1 MVMMIKRILLFNLS
15 KIKKNVYGSFVFV
28 FLIAV
33 SSFLIGI
40 SFSIEDS
47 FSALFETVYE
57 ATNSADYSAIFPS
70 EYLESKKGDIESFI
84 QKSEINTAYE
94 TEDTLIFLKTAIS
107 VENKE
112 ELQGSWII
120 RNFDRDNLLST
131 VNVVEKM
138 ETQPENAIFV
148 PYLCKTLFGFQLG
161 ENLSIKY
168 LGEYKTFVITGFTE
182 DILYGN
188 RGVMAFDVPEKT
200 FSELENSLGN
210 DSRSALLLLKS
221 EDKHLKQNFIP
232 LIKEAPYATYADIV
246 SARYSMHSTLH
257 VYSVAIL
264 FFSIVTLIVVCLVMY
279 FRLKDNFYKDFKT
292 IGVMKALGIS
302 DREIRLSFVFQ
313 YIFLGFMGSVLGI
326 LLSAVL
332 ASTFIPSITAESG
345 MKWVNFFHM
354 MRGLEIL
361 LLNLIIVFL
370 FAFHATVTVKK
381 ITPVAA
387 IRGQRA
393 NYNGGISHSF
403 FGKIPLS
410 LDFLS
415 AIYLLIS
422 RKKQN
427 VSICFIVALAV
438 LSSSFF
444 ITLFSNIVQ
453 KEDGL
458 SQISGMEKFDIVL
471 KPGEEADIQKLYQ
484 RISDMDNT
492 KAVIKCIGPGG
503 GEILCDNNVSGR
515 ITVYDDY
522 EKLEKIGL
530 YKGRYPFY
538 DNEIAI
544 SVNLSKSLKK
554 GIGDVIS
561 IRNDYQEQAPEEEYV
576 VTGLTQGSYTG
587 GLDIFF
593 TYDGI
598 LKIEPDASWESM
610 YLYLKNNRDIEVAI
624 SKIQSQMGDEIT
636 YIENFKELFNAQ
648 FASVIANVKAI
659 LLWVLFVSMFITLTT
674 VILLV
679 KTVVLN
685 NESDFAVMRAIGFT
699 TYQIARQISMS
710 ILPILTMASC
720 IGYLLSLLFTNR
732 ILVLMLQGMGIYDLR
747 FSLPNGYILCYAII
761 LILSSYFLSI
771 LYVCRQSKYSP
782 NYIINRGE

>member
-1 MVMMIKRILLFNLS
+1 
-15 KIKKNVYGSFVFV
+15 
-28 FLIAV
+28 
-33 SSFLIGI
+33 
-40 SFSIEDS
+40 
-47 FSALFETVYE
+47 
-57 ATNSADYSAIFPS
+57 
-70 EYLESKKGDIESFI
+70 
-84 QKSEINTAYE
+84 
-94 TEDTLIFLKTAIS
+94 
-107 VENKE
+107 
-112 ELQGSWII
+112 
-120 RNFDRDNLLST
+120 
-131 VNVVEKM
+131 
-138 ETQPENAIFV
+138 
-148 PYLCKTLFGFQLG
+148 
-161 ENLSIKY
+161 
-168 LGEYKTFVITGFTE
+168 
-182 DILYGN
+182 
-188 RGVMAFDVPEKT
+188 
-200 FSELENSLGN
+200 
-210 DSRSALLLLKS
+210 
-221 EDKHLKQNFIP
+221 
-232 LIKEAPYATYADIV
+232 
-246 SARYSMHSTLH
+246 
-257 VYSVAIL
+257 
-264 FFSIVTLIVVCLVMY
+264 MY

-313 YIFLGFMGSVLGI
+313 YIFLASMGSVLGI
-326 LLSAVL
+326 LLSNAL
-332 ASTFIPSITAESG
+332 AFTFIPSITAESG
-345 MKWVNFFHM
+345 IKWAKFFHVV
-354 MRGLEIL
+354 RGLEIL
-361 LLNLIIVFL
+361 LLNLFIVFL

-381 ITPVAA
+381 ITPVSA

-427 VSICFIVALAV
+427 VAICFIVALAV

-471 KPGEEADIQKLYQ
+471 KPEEEADIQKLYQ

-587 GLDIFF
+587 GLDVFF

-598 LKIEPDASWESM
+598 LKIEPDARWESM
-610 YLYLKNNRDIEVAI
+610 YVYLNHDRDIEGAI
-624 SKIQSQMGDEIT
+624 SKIQSQIGDEIV
-636 YIENFKELFNAQ
+636 YIENFKGLFNSQ
-648 FASVIANVKAI
+648 FSSVIANVKVI
-659 LLWVLFVSMFITLTT
+659 LIWVLLLSMLITLTT

-685 NESDFAVMRAIGFT
+685 NESDFAVMRAMGFT

-710 ILPILTMASC
+710 ILPILMMASF
-720 IGYLLSLLFTNR
+720 IGYVLSLLFTNR
-732 ILVLMLQGMGIYDLR
+732 ILILMLQGMGIYDLR

-761 LILSSYFLSI
+761 LILLSYFLSI
-771 LYVCRQSKYSP
+771 LYVCRQSKYTP
-782 NYIINRGE
+782 NYIMNRGE

>member
-1 MVMMIKRILLFNLS
+1 MIKRILLFNRS
-15 KIKKNVYGSFVFV
+15 KFKKSVYGSLIFV

-47 FSALFETVYE
+47 FSALFETVYK
-57 ATNSADYSAIFPS
+57 ATNSADYSAMFPR
-70 EYLESKKGDIESFI
+70 EYLESRREEIEGLI
-84 QKSEINTAYE
+84 KQSEINSAYE
-94 TEDTLIFLKTAIS
+94 IEDTLIFLKTAIS
-107 VENKE
+107 VENGE
-112 ELQGSWII
+112 ELQGSWLI
-120 RNFDRDNLLST
+120 RNFDRENLLST
-131 VNVVEKM
+131 VNLVEKM
-138 ETQPENAIFV
+138 EIQPDNAIFV

-161 ENLSIKY
+161 DTLSIKY
-168 LGEYKTFVITGFTE
+168 LGEYKNFVIAGFTE
-182 DILYGN
+182 DILYGH
-188 RGVMAFDVPEKT
+188 RGLMAFDVPEKT
-200 FSELENSLGN
+200 FLELENSLGN
-210 DSRSALLLLKS
+210 ESHSALLLLKS
-221 EDKHLKQNFIP
+221 EDKRLKQNFIP
-232 LIKEAPYATYADIV
+232 LIKEAPYATYTDIS

-264 FFSIVTLIVVCLVMY
+264 FFSIMTLIVVCLVMY
-279 FRLKDNFYKDFKT
+279 FRIKDSFYKDFT
-292 IGVMKALGIS
+292 AIGVMKALGIS

-313 YIFLGFMGSVLGI
+313 YIFLGSMGSILGI
-326 LLSAVL
+326 FLSAAL
-332 ASTFIPSITAESG
+332 ASTFVPSITAESG
-345 MKWVNFFHM
+345 IKWVNSFHGI
-354 MRGLEIL
+354 RALEIL
-361 LLNLIIVFL
+361 LVNLIIVFI

-387 IRGQRA
+387 IRGQRG
-393 NYNGGISHSF
+393 NDHGGISHSF

-415 AIYLLIS
+415 AIYLFIS

-427 VSICFIVALAV
+427 FAICIIVALAV

-471 KPGEEADIQKLYQ
+471 KPGEEANIQKLYQ
-484 RISDMDNT
+484 TLCAMDNT
-492 KAVIKCIGPGG
+492 KAVVKCIGPGG

-515 ITVYDDY
+515 VTVYDDY
-522 EKLEKIGL
+522 EKLEKVGL

-544 SVNLSKSLKK
+544 SVNLSRGLKK

-576 VTGLTQGSYTG
+576 VCGLTQGSYTG
-587 GLDIFF
+587 GLDVFF

-598 LKIEPDASWESM
+598 LKIEPEASWESM
-610 YLYLKNNRDIEVAI
+610 YLYLKHDMDIGVAI
-624 SKIQSQMGDEIT
+624 SKIQSQVGNEII
-636 YIENFKELFNAQ
+636 YIENFKELFNSQ

-659 LLWVLFVSMFITLTT
+659 LLWVLFVSMLITLTT

-710 ILPILTMASC
+710 ILPILVISSC

-732 ILVLMLQGMGIYDLR
+732 ILIFMLQGMGIYDLR
-747 FSLPNGYILCYAII
+747 FNLPNGYILAYAII
-761 LILSSYFLSI
+761 LIFLSYFLSI

-782 NYIINRGE
+782 NYIMNRGE

>member
-1 MVMMIKRILLFNLS
+1 
-15 KIKKNVYGSFVFV
+15 
-28 FLIAV
+28 
-33 SSFLIGI
+33 
-40 SFSIEDS
+40 
-47 FSALFETVYE
+47 
-57 ATNSADYSAIFPS
+57 
-70 EYLESKKGDIESFI
+70 
-84 QKSEINTAYE
+84 
-94 TEDTLIFLKTAIS
+94 
-107 VENKE
+107 
-112 ELQGSWII
+112 
-120 RNFDRDNLLST
+120 
-131 VNVVEKM
+131 
-138 ETQPENAIFV
+138 
-148 PYLCKTLFGFQLG
+148 
-161 ENLSIKY
+161 
-168 LGEYKTFVITGFTE
+168 
-182 DILYGN
+182 
-188 RGVMAFDVPEKT
+188 
-200 FSELENSLGN
+200 
-210 DSRSALLLLKS
+210 
-221 EDKHLKQNFIP
+221 
-232 LIKEAPYATYADIV
+232 
-246 SARYSMHSTLH
+246 
-257 VYSVAIL
+257 
-264 FFSIVTLIVVCLVMY
+264 MY

-345 MKWVNFFHM
+345 MKWVNSFHV
-354 MRGLEIL
+354 MRGLDIL

-370 FAFHATVTVKK
+370 FAFQATATVKK

-484 RISDMDNT
+484 RIFDMDNT

-544 SVNLSKSLKK
+544 SLNLSKSLKK

-587 GLDIFF
+587 GLDVFF
-593 TYDGI
+593 SYEGI
-598 LKIEPDASWESM
+598 LKIEPDARWESM
-610 YLYLKNNRDIEVAI
+610 YLYLKNDRDIEVAI
-624 SKIQSQMGDEIT
+624 SKIQSQIGDENI

>member
-1 MVMMIKRILLFNLS
+1 MMIKRILLFNLS

-47 FSALFETVYE
+47 FSTLFETVYE
-57 ATNSADYSAIFPS
+57 ATNSADYSAIFPR
-70 EYLESKKGDIESFI
+70 EYLESKKRDIESFI

-94 TEDTLIFLKTAIS
+94 TEDTLIFLKTSIS

-131 VNVVEKM
+131 VNLVEKM
-138 ETQPENAIFV
+138 EPQPENAIFV

-161 ENLSIKY
+161 ENISIKY
-168 LGEYKTFVITGFTE
+168 LDEYKTFVIAGFTE

-188 RGVMAFDVPEKT
+188 RGVMAFDVPEKS

-210 DSRSALLLLKS
+210 ESRSALLLLKS
-221 EDKHLKQNFIP
+221 EDKGLRQNFIP
-232 LIKEAPYATYADIV
+232 LIKEAPYATYTDIV

-302 DREIRLSFVFQ
+302 DREIRLSFVCQ

-326 LLSAVL
+326 LLSATL
-332 ASTFIPSITAESG
+332 ESTFIPSLTAECG
-345 MKWVNFFHM
+345 MKWVNSFHV

-361 LLNLIIVFL
+361 SVNLIIVFL
-370 FAFHATVTVKK
+370 FAFQVTATVKK

-387 IRGQRA
+387 IRGQRG

-427 VSICFIVALAV
+427 IAICLIVALAV

-471 KPGEEADIQKLYQ
+471 KPGEGADIQKLYQ
-484 RISDMDNT
+484 ILSDMDNT

-515 ITVYDDY
+515 VTVYDDY

-587 GLDIFF
+587 GLDVFF

-598 LKIEPDASWESM
+598 LKIEPDARWESM
-610 YLYLKNNRDIEVAI
+610 YVYLKHDRDIEGAI
-624 SKIQSQMGDEIT
+624 SNIQSQIGDEIV
-636 YIENFKELFNAQ
+636 YIENFKGLFNSQ
-648 FASVIANVKAI
+648 FSSVIANVKAI
-659 LLWVLFVSMFITLTT
+659 LIWILLLSMLITLTT

-685 NESDFAVMRAIGFT
+685 NESDFAVMRAMGFT

-710 ILPILTMASC
+710 ILPILVMASF
-720 IGYLLSLLFTNR
+720 IGYVLSLLFTNR
-732 ILVLMLQGMGIYDLR
+732 ILILMLQGMGIYDLR
-747 FSLPNGYILCYAII
+747 FNLPNGYILCYAII
-761 LILSSYFLSI
+761 LILLSYFLSI

>member
-15 KIKKNVYGSFVFV
+15 KIKKTVYGSVIFV

-33 SSFLIGI
+33 SSLLIGI
-40 SFSIEDS
+40 SFSMEDS
-47 FSALFETVYE
+47 FSSLFKAVYK
-57 ATNSADYSAIFPS
+57 ATNCADYSAIFPR
-70 EYLESKKGDIESFI
+70 EYLEKKRGEIEGLI
-84 QKSEINTAYE
+84 KESEMNSAYE
-94 TEDTLIFLKTAIS
+94 IEDALIFLKTAIS
-107 VENKE
+107 VENEE

-168 LGEYKTFVITGFTE
+168 LGEYKTFVIIGFTE

-188 RGVMAFDVPEKT
+188 RGVMAFDVPEKI
-200 FSELENSLGN
+200 FSELENSLG
-210 DSRSALLLLKS
+210 DESRSALLLLKS
-221 EDKHLKQNFIP
+221 EDKNLKQNFIP
-232 LIKEAPYATYADIV
+232 LIKEAPYGTYTDIA

-257 VYSVAIL
+257 VYSIAIL
-264 FFSIVTLIVVCLVMY
+264 FFSMVTLIVVCLVMY
-279 FRLKDNFYKDFKT
+279 FRIKDSFYKDFKT

-345 MKWVNFFHM
+345 MKWVNSFHM
-354 MRGLEIL
+354 MRGLDIL
-361 LLNLIIVFL
+361 SVNLIIVFL

-387 IRGQRA
+387 IRWQRA

-484 RISDMDNT
+484 RIFDMDNT
-492 KAVIKCIGPGG
+492 KAVIKCIG
-503 GEILCDNNVSGR
+503 VSGR
-515 ITVYDDY
+515 VTVYDDY

-544 SVNLSKSLKK
+544 SLNLSKSLKK

-587 GLDIFF
+587 GLDVFF
-593 TYDGI
+593 SYEGI
-598 LKIEPDASWESM
+598 LKIEPDARWESM
-610 YLYLKNNRDIEVAI
+610 YLYLKNDRDIEVAI
-624 SKIQSQMGDEIT
+624 SKIQSQIGDENI

-732 ILVLMLQGMGIYDLR
+732 ISILMLQGMGIYDLR
-747 FSLPNGYILCYAII
+747 FNLPNGYILCYAII
-761 LILSSYFLSI
+761 LILLSYFLSI

-782 NYIINRGE
+782 NYIINREE

>member
-1 MVMMIKRILLFNLS
+1 MMIKRILLFNLS

-47 FSALFETVYE
+47 FSTLFETVYE
-57 ATNSADYSAIFPS
+57 ATNSADYSAIFPR
-70 EYLESKKGDIESFI
+70 EYLESKKRDIESFI

-94 TEDTLIFLKTAIS
+94 TEDTLIFLKTSIS

-131 VNVVEKM
+131 VNLVEKM

-168 LGEYKTFVITGFTE
+168 FDEYKNFVITGFTE

-188 RGVMAFDVPEKT
+188 RGVMAFDVPEKS
-200 FSELENSLGN
+200 FSELEKSLGN
-210 DSRSALLLLKS
+210 ESRSALLLLKS
-221 EDKHLKQNFIP
+221 EDKGLRQNFIP
-232 LIKEAPYATYADIV
+232 LIKEAPYATYTDIA

-257 VYSVAIL
+257 VYSIAIL
-264 FFSIVTLIVVCLVMY
+264 FFSMVTLIVVCLVMY
-279 FRLKDNFYKDFKT
+279 FRIKDSFYKDFKT

-332 ASTFIPSITAESG
+332 ASTFIPSLTAECG
-345 MKWVNFFHM
+345 MKWVNSIHV

-361 LLNLIIVFL
+361 SVNLIIVFL
-370 FAFHATVTVKK
+370 FAFQATVTVKK

-544 SVNLSKSLKK
+544 SLNLSKSLKK

-561 IRNDYQEQAPEEEYV
+561 IRNDYQEQAQEEEYV

-587 GLDIFF
+587 GLDVFF
-593 TYDGI
+593 SYEGI
-598 LKIEPDASWESM
+598 LKIEPDARWESM
-610 YLYLKNNRDIEVAI
+610 YVYLKHDRDIEGAI
-624 SKIQSQMGDEIT
+624 SNIQSQIGDEIV
-636 YIENFKELFNAQ
+636 YIENFKGLFNSQ

-659 LLWVLFVSMFITLTT
+659 LVWVLLLSMLITLTT

-685 NESDFAVMRAIGFT
+685 NESDFAVMRAMGFT

-710 ILPILTMASC
+710 ILPILMMASF
-720 IGYLLSLLFTNR
+720 IGYVLSLLFTNR
-732 ILVLMLQGMGIYDLR
+732 ILILMLQGMGIYDLR

-761 LILSSYFLSI
+761 LIVLSYFLSI
-771 LYVCRQSKYSP
+771 LYVCRQSKYTP
-782 NYIINRGE
+782 NYIMNREE

>member
-1 MVMMIKRILLFNLS
+1 MMIKRILLFNLS

-57 ATNSADYSAIFPS
+57 ATNSADYSAIFPR
-70 EYLESKKGDIESFI
+70 EYLESKKRDIESFI
-84 QKSEINTAYE
+84 QKSEIDTAYE
-94 TEDTLIFLKTAIS
+94 TEDTLIFLKTSIS

-131 VNVVEKM
+131 VNLVEKM

-168 LGEYKTFVITGFTE
+168 LDEYKNFVITGFTE

-188 RGVMAFDVPEKT
+188 RGVMAFDVPEKS
-200 FSELENSLGN
+200 FSELEYSLGN
-210 DSRSALLLLKS
+210 ESRSALLLLKS
-221 EDKHLKQNFIP
+221 EDKGLRQNFIP
-232 LIKEAPYATYADIV
+232 LIKEAPYATYTDIV

-264 FFSIVTLIVVCLVMY
+264 FFSIVTLTVVCLVMY

-326 LLSAVL
+326 LLSATL
-332 ASTFIPSITAESG
+332 ESTFIPSLTAECG
-345 MKWVNFFHM
+345 MKWVNSFHV

-361 LLNLIIVFL
+361 SVNLIIVFL
-370 FAFHATVTVKK
+370 FAFQATATVKK
-381 ITPVAA
+381 ITTVAA
-387 IRGQRA
+387 IRGHRG

-427 VSICFIVALAV
+427 IAICLIVALAV
-438 LSSSFF
+438 LFSSFF

-471 KPGEEADIQKLYQ
+471 KPEREADIQKLYQ
-484 RISDMDNT
+484 TISEMDNT

-587 GLDIFF
+587 GLDVFF

-598 LKIEPDASWESM
+598 LKIEPDARWESM
-610 YLYLKNNRDIEVAI
+610 YVYLKHDRDIEGAI
-624 SKIQSQMGDEIT
+624 SNIQSQIGDEIV
-636 YIENFKELFNAQ
+636 YIENFKGLFNSQ

-659 LLWVLFVSMFITLTT
+659 LVWVLFVSMLITLST

-685 NESDFAVMRAIGFT
+685 NESDFAVMRAMGFT

-710 ILPILTMASC
+710 ILPILMMASF
-720 IGYLLSLLFTNR
+720 IGYVLSLLFTNR
-732 ILVLMLQGMGIYDLR
+732 ILILMLQGMGIYDLR

-761 LILSSYFLSI
+761 LILLSYFLSI
-771 LYVCRQSKYSP
+771 LYVCRQSKYTP
-782 NYIINRGE
+782 NYIMNRGE

>member
-15 KIKKNVYGSFVFV
+15 KIKKTVYGSVIFV

-33 SSFLIGI
+33 SSLLIGI
-40 SFSIEDS
+40 SFSMEDS
-47 FSALFETVYE
+47 FSSLFKAVYK
-57 ATNSADYSAIFPS
+57 ATNCADYSAIFPR
-70 EYLESKKGDIESFI
+70 EYLEKKRGEIEALI
-84 QKSEINTAYE
+84 KESEMNSAYE
-94 TEDTLIFLKTAIS
+94 IEDALIFLKTAIS
-107 VENKE
+107 VENEE

-168 LGEYKTFVITGFTE
+168 LGEYKTFMIAGFTE

-188 RGVMAFDVPEKT
+188 RAVMAFDVPEKT

-210 DSRSALLLLKS
+210 ESHSALLLLKS
-221 EDKHLKQNFIP
+221 EDKDLKQNFIP
-232 LIKEAPYATYADIV
+232 LIKEAPYGTYTDIA

-257 VYSVAIL
+257 VYSIAIL
-264 FFSIVTLIVVCLVMY
+264 FFSMVTLIVVCLVMY
-279 FRLKDNFYKDFKT
+279 FRIKDSFYKDFKT

-345 MKWVNFFHM
+345 MKWVNSFHM
-354 MRGLEIL
+354 MRGLDIL

-381 ITPVAA
+381 ITPVVA

-427 VSICFIVALAV
+427 VSICFIVV

-544 SVNLSKSLKK
+544 SLNLSKSLKK

-587 GLDIFF
+587 GLDVFF
-593 TYDGI
+593 SYEGI
-598 LKIEPDASWESM
+598 LKIEPDARWESM
-610 YLYLKNNRDIEVAI
+610 YVYLKHDRDIEGAI
-624 SKIQSQMGDEIT
+624 SNIQSQIGDEIV
-636 YIENFKELFNAQ
+636 YIENFKGLFNSQ

-659 LLWVLFVSMFITLTT
+659 LVWVLLLSMLITLTT

-685 NESDFAVMRAIGFT
+685 NESDFAVMRAMGFT

-710 ILPILTMASC
+710 ILPILMMASF
-720 IGYLLSLLFTNR
+720 IGYVLSLLFTNR
-732 ILVLMLQGMGIYDLR
+732 ILILMLQGMGVYDLR
-747 FSLPNGYILCYAII
+747 FSLPNGSILCYAIV
-761 LILSSYFLSI
+761 LVLLSYFLSI
-771 LYVCRQSKYSP
+771 LYVCRQSKYTP
-782 NYIINRGE
+782 NYIMNRGE

>member
-1 MVMMIKRILLFNLS
+1 MMIKRILLFNLS

-57 ATNSADYSAIFPS
+57 ETNSADYSAIFPR

-94 TEDTLIFLKTAIS
+94 IEDTLIFLQTAIS

-120 RNFDRDNLLST
+120 RNFDRENILST
-131 VNVVEKM
+131 VNLVEKI
-138 ETQPENAIFV
+138 EIHPDNAIFV

-161 ENLSIKY
+161 DKLSIKY
-168 LGEYKTFVITGFTE
+168 LGGDKNFVITGFTE
-182 DILYGN
+182 DILYGH
-188 RGVMAFDVPEKT
+188 RGLMAFDVPVKT
-200 FSELENSLGN
+200 FSELEKSLGN
-210 DSRSALLLLKS
+210 ESRSALLLLKS
-221 EDKHLKQNFIP
+221 EDKGLRQNFIP
-232 LIKEAPYATYADIV
+232 LIKEAPYATYTDIV

-279 FRLKDNFYKDFKT
+279 FRLKDSFYKDFKT

-326 LLSAVL
+326 LLSATL
-332 ASTFIPSITAESG
+332 ESTFIPSLTAECG
-345 MKWVNFFHM
+345 MKWVNSFHV

-361 LLNLIIVFL
+361 SVNLIIVFL
-370 FAFHATVTVKK
+370 FAFQATVTVKK

-387 IRGQRA
+387 IRGQRG
-393 NYNGGISHSF
+393 NDHGGISHSF

-427 VSICFIVALAV
+427 FAICFIVALAV

-471 KPGEEADIQKLYQ
+471 KPGEEANIQKLYQ
-484 RISDMDNT
+484 ILSDMDNT

-610 YLYLKNNRDIEVAI
+610 YLYLKNDRDIEVAI
-624 SKIQSQMGDEIT
+624 SKIQSQMRNEII
-636 YIENFKELFNAQ
+636 YIENFKELFNSQ

-659 LLWVLFVSMFITLTT
+659 LLWVLFVSMLITLTT

-710 ILPILTMASC
+710 ILPILIMASC

-732 ILVLMLQGMGIYDLR
+732 ILILMLQGMGIYDLR
-747 FSLPNGYILCYAII
+747 FNIPNGYILCYII
-761 LILSSYFLSI
+761 VLILLSYFLSI

>member
-1 MVMMIKRILLFNLS
+1 
-15 KIKKNVYGSFVFV
+15 
-28 FLIAV
+28 
-33 SSFLIGI
+33 
-40 SFSIEDS
+40 
-47 FSALFETVYE
+47 
-57 ATNSADYSAIFPS
+57 
-70 EYLESKKGDIESFI
+70 
-84 QKSEINTAYE
+84 
-94 TEDTLIFLKTAIS
+94 
-107 VENKE
+107 
-112 ELQGSWII
+112 
-120 RNFDRDNLLST
+120 
-131 VNVVEKM
+131 
-138 ETQPENAIFV
+138 
-148 PYLCKTLFGFQLG
+148 
-161 ENLSIKY
+161 
-168 LGEYKTFVITGFTE
+168 
-182 DILYGN
+182 
-188 RGVMAFDVPEKT
+188 
-200 FSELENSLGN
+200 
-210 DSRSALLLLKS
+210 
-221 EDKHLKQNFIP
+221 
-232 LIKEAPYATYADIV
+232 
-246 SARYSMHSTLH
+246 
-257 VYSVAIL
+257 
-264 FFSIVTLIVVCLVMY
+264 
-279 FRLKDNFYKDFKT
+279 
-292 IGVMKALGIS
+292 
-302 DREIRLSFVFQ
+302 
-313 YIFLGFMGSVLGI
+313 
-326 LLSAVL
+326 
-332 ASTFIPSITAESG
+332 
-345 MKWVNFFHM
+345 MKWVNSFHV

-361 LLNLIIVFL
+361 SVNLIIVFL
-370 FAFHATVTVKK
+370 FAFQATATVKK

-427 VSICFIVALAV
+427 IAICLIVALAV

-484 RISDMDNT
+484 IISDMDNT

-515 ITVYDDY
+515 VTVYDDY

-610 YLYLKNNRDIEVAI
+610 YLYLKNDRDIEVAI
-624 SKIQSQMGDEIT
+624 SKIQSQMRDEII
-636 YIENFKELFNAQ
+636 YIENFKELFNSQ

-710 ILPILTMASC
+710 ILPILIMASC

-732 ILVLMLQGMGIYDLR
+732 ISILMLQGMGIYDLR
-747 FSLPNGYILCYAII
+747 FNLPNGYILCYAII
-761 LILSSYFLSI
+761 LILLSYFLSI

>member
-1 MVMMIKRILLFNLS
+1 MMIKRILLFNLS

-57 ATNSADYSAIFPS
+57 ATNSADYSAIFPR
-70 EYLESKKGDIESFI
+70 EYLESKKRDIESFI
-84 QKSEINTAYE
+84 QKSEINIAYE
-94 TEDTLIFLKTAIS
+94 TEDTLIFLKTSIS

-131 VNVVEKM
+131 VNLVEKM

-168 LGEYKTFVITGFTE
+168 LDEYKTFVIAGFTE

-188 RGVMAFDVPEKT
+188 RGVMAFDVPEKS

-210 DSRSALLLLKS
+210 ESRSALLLLKS
-221 EDKHLKQNFIP
+221 EDKGLRQNFIP
-232 LIKEAPYATYADIV
+232 LIKEAPYATYTDIV

-302 DREIRLSFVFQ
+302 DREIRLSFVCQ

-326 LLSAVL
+326 LLSATL
-332 ASTFIPSITAESG
+332 ESTFIPSLTAECG
-345 MKWVNFFHM
+345 MKWVNSFHV

-361 LLNLIIVFL
+361 SVNLIIVFL
-370 FAFHATVTVKK
+370 FAFQATVTVKK

-403 FGKIPLS
+403 LGKIPLS

-427 VSICFIVALAV
+427 IAICLIVALAV

-544 SVNLSKSLKK
+544 SLNLSKSLKK

-587 GLDIFF
+587 GLDVFF
-593 TYDGI
+593 SYEGI
-598 LKIEPDASWESM
+598 LKIEPDARWESM
-610 YLYLKNNRDIEVAI
+610 YVYLKHDRDIEGAI
-624 SKIQSQMGDEIT
+624 SNIQSQIGDEIV
-636 YIENFKELFNAQ
+636 YIENFKGLFNSQ

-659 LLWVLFVSMFITLTT
+659 LVWVLLLSMLITLTT

-685 NESDFAVMRAIGFT
+685 NESDFAVMRAMGFT

-710 ILPILTMASC
+710 ILPILMMASF
-720 IGYLLSLLFTNR
+720 IGYVLSLLFTNR
-732 ILVLMLQGMGIYDLR
+732 ILILMLQGMGIYDLR
-747 FSLPNGYILCYAII
+747 FNPPNGYILCYAIV
-761 LILSSYFLSI
+761 LILLSYFLSI
-771 LYVCRQSKYSP
+771 LYVCRQSKYTP
-782 NYIINRGE
+782 NYIMNRGE

>member
-57 ATNSADYSAIFPS
+57 ATNSADYSAIFPR

-94 TEDTLIFLKTAIS
+94 TEDTLIFLKTSIS

-131 VNVVEKM
+131 VNLVEKM

-210 DSRSALLLLKS
+210 ESRSALLLLKS

-232 LIKEAPYATYADIV
+232 LIKEAPYATYTDIV

-264 FFSIVTLIVVCLVMY
+264 FFSIVMLIVVCLVMY

-302 DREIRLSFVFQ
+302 DREIRLSFVCQ

-326 LLSAVL
+326 LLSATL
-332 ASTFIPSITAESG
+332 ESTFIPSLTAECG
-345 MKWVNFFHM
+345 MKWVNSFHV

-361 LLNLIIVFL
+361 SVNLIIVFL
-370 FAFHATVTVKK
+370 FAFQATATVKK

-387 IRGQRA
+387 IRGQRG

-427 VSICFIVALAV
+427 IAICLIVALAV

-484 RISDMDNT
+484 IISDMDNT

-515 ITVYDDY
+515 VTVYDDY

-587 GLDIFF
+587 GLDVFF
-593 TYDGI
+593 SYEGI
-598 LKIEPDASWESM
+598 LKIEPDARWESM
-610 YLYLKNNRDIEVAI
+610 YVYLKHDRDIEGAI
-624 SKIQSQMGDEIT
+624 SNIQSQIGDEIV
-636 YIENFKELFNAQ
+636 YIENFKGLFNSQ

-659 LLWVLFVSMFITLTT
+659 LVWVLLLSMLITLTT

-685 NESDFAVMRAIGFT
+685 NESDFAVMRAMGFT

-710 ILPILTMASC
+710 ILPILMMASF
-720 IGYLLSLLFTNR
+720 IGYVLSLLFTNR
-732 ILVLMLQGMGIYDLR
+732 ILILMLQGMGVYDLR
-747 FSLPNGYILCYAII
+747 FSLPNGSILCYAIV
-761 LILSSYFLSI
+761 LILLSYFLSI
-771 LYVCRQSKYSP
+771 LYVCRQSKYTP
-782 NYIINRGE
+782 NYIMNRGE